1 VFTGITEELGK
12 VNLIQPN
19 KIVIKAR
26 KVLEGTGIGDSV
38 SINGACLT
46 VVEFGSN
53 YFSVEVVPETLRRT
67 NLGLLKVGDEVNL
80 ERPLALG
87 GRLGGHLVQ
96 GHVDERGKL
105 VSLKPEGDA
114 VIMRF
119 QAPRE
124 VMRYVVVKGFIAVDG
139 ISLTVVE
146 RDDTS
151 FTVSV
156 IPHTREN
163 TTLGKKHA
171 GDMVNLEVDI
181 IAKYVEALTQSS
193 TKGVTAEFLQEH
205 GFLIK

>member
-1 VFTGITEELGK
+1 MFTGITEELGK
-12 VNLIQPN
+12 VSLLQPN
-19 KIVIKAR
+19 KLVVKAR

-38 SINGACLT
+38 SVNGACLT
-46 VVEFGSN
+46 VVELGSDYFG
-53 YFSVEVVPETLRRT
+53 VEVVPETMRRT

-96 GHVDERGKL
+96 GHVDERGKVVL
-105 VSLKPEGDA
+105 LRPEGDA
-114 VIMRF
+114 VVMRF

-146 RDDTS
+146 RDETS

-156 IPHTREN
+156 IPHTRQN
-163 TTLGKKHA
+163 TTLGKRRV
-171 GDMVNLEVDI
+171 GDAVNLEVDI
-181 IAKYVEALTQSS
+181 IAKYVEALTQSPA
-193 TKGVTAEFLQEH
+193 KGVTAEFLQEH
-205 GFLIK
+205 GFLVK

>member
-26 KVLEGTGIGDSV
+26 KVLEGTGIGDSI

-46 VVEFGSN
+46 VVELGSN
-53 YFSVEVVPETLRRT
+53 YFGVEVVPETLRRT

-105 VSLKPEGDA
+105 VSLQPEGDA
-114 VIMRF
+114 VIMHF

-124 VMRYVVVKGFIAVDG
+124 VMRYVVVKGFIAIDG

-146 RDDTS
+146 RDETS

-156 IPHTREN
+156 IPHTRVN
-163 TTLGKKHA
+163 TTLGKKRV

-205 GFLIK
+205 GFLVK